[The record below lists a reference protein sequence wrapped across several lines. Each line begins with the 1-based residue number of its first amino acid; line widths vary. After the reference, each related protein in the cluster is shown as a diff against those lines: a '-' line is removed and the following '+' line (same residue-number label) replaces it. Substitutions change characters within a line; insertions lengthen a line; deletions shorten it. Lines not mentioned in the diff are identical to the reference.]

1 MALFDDL
8 PLQSRAPDEPPA
20 PRRSWTWVGIPV
32 ILAIGGVLW
41 YFAFRP
47 PPAEEH
53 AAAPARRGSSPVP
66 APAPGAAE
74 PGEEIALPPLDESDP
89 LVRDL
94 VVRLSSH
101 PRVAAWLT
109 TDRLIRNFAVSV
121 VNIADGRTPAKHLG
135 KVAPAG
141 PFQVQGEGEQLYAD
155 PRSYARYDGH
165 ADAVGALDARG
176 TARLYATLKPR
187 IDEANRE
194 LGSQEDFDA
203 TLARAIVSL
212 LRTPVV
218 ERDVLLRADGVAYAF
233 ADPTLEALT
242 PAQRQLLR
250 MGPRNQ
256 RIVQDKLRE
265 IARYLGIPDEQL
277 PRERVYSPPGSS
289 R

>member
-1 MALFDDL
+1 MALLDDL
-8 PLQSRAPDEPPA
+8 PLRQPAPSDEPP
-20 PRRSWTWVGIPV
+20 RRSSRAWLGIPI

-47 PPAEEH
+47 PPADERP
-53 AAAPARRGSSPVP
+53 AGATSRASTTVPQAPRVN
-66 APAPGAAE
+66 AE
-74 PGEEIALPPLDESDP
+74 PGEDIDLPPLDGSDP

-94 VVRLSSH
+94 VARLSSH

-109 TDRLIRNFAVSV
+109 TDGLIRNFAVSV
-121 VNIADGRTPAKHLG
+121 LNIADGRTPARHLA
-135 KVAPAG
+135 KVAPSG
-141 PFQVQGEGEQLYAD
+141 PFQVRDDGRHVYVD

-165 ADAVGALDARG
+165 AEAVGALDARG

-194 LGSQEDFDA
+194 LGSQEDSDA
-203 TLARAIVSL
+203 TLARAIISL

-218 ERDVLLRADGVAYAF
+218 EGEVRLRADSVAYAF
-233 ADPTLEALT
+233 ADPALEALT

-256 RIVQDKLRE
+256 RIVQAKLRE
-265 IARYLGIPDEQL
+265 IAGYLGVPEDQL
-277 PRERVYSPPGSS
+277 PRERVYSPPGSTP
-289 R
+289 

>member
-1 MALFDDL
+1 MAEFDDL
-8 PLQSRAPDEPPA
+8 PLQSSAPHTPP
-20 PRRSWTWVGIPV
+20 PGRSWAWLGIPL

-47 PPAEEH
+47 PPADERP
-53 AAAPARRGSSPVP
+53 AASTPRGSTAEPP
-66 APAPGAAE
+66 APRVNAE
-74 PGEEIALPPLDESDP
+74 PGEDIALPPLHGSDP

-94 VVRLSSH
+94 VARLSSH

-109 TDRLIRNFAVSV
+109 TDGLIRNFAVSV
-121 VNIADGRTPAKHLG
+121 VNVADGRTPARHLS
-135 KVAPAG
+135 KVGPAG
-141 PFQVQGEGEQLYAD
+141 PFQVRDDAQHVYVD
-155 PRSYARYDGH
+155 PRSYARYDSH
-165 ADAVGALDARG
+165 AEAVGALDARG

-187 IDEANRE
+187 IEEANRE

-203 TLARAIVSL
+203 TLARAIISL

-218 ERDVLLRADGVAYAF
+218 EGDVRLRADGVGYAF
-233 ADPTLEALT
+233 ADTTLEALT

-256 RIVQDKLRE
+256 RIVQGKLRD
-265 IARYLGIPDEQL
+265 IARHLGIPEEQL
-277 PRERVYSPPGSS
+277 PRERVYSPSPP

>member
-1 MALFDDL
+1 MAEFDDL
-8 PLQSRAPDEPPA
+8 PLQSSAPHDGPP
-20 PRRSWTWVGIPV
+20 PRRSWTWLGVPL
-32 ILAIGGVLW
+32 ILAIGLVLW
-41 YFAFRP
+41 YFAVRP
-47 PPAEEH
+47 PPADER
-53 AAAPARRGSSPVP
+53 AAVATKRSATPVP
-66 APAPGAAE
+66 APSTGAAE
-74 PGEEIALPPLDESDP
+74 PGEDIALPPLDDSDP

-94 VVRLSSH
+94 VAGLSSH

-121 VNIADGRTPAKHLG
+121 VNVADGRTPAKHLG

-141 PFQVQGEGEQLYAD
+141 PFQVRADGQQVYVD

-165 ADAVGALDARG
+165 AEAVGALDARG

-187 IDEANRE
+187 IEEANRE

-218 ERDVLLRADGVAYAF
+218 DGEVRLRADSVAYAF
-233 ADPTLEALT
+233 ADPALEALT

-256 RIVQDKLRE
+256 RIVQGKLRE
-265 IARYLGIPDEQL
+265 LARHLGIPDEQL
-277 PRERVYSPPGSS
+277 PRERVYSPPAL
-289 R
+289 